1 MSKHYY
7 DNYFINTKW
16 WERFFL
22 GRKEVDHN
30 QIMTS
35 INGTMFVTNQY
46 YLGKN
51 GENIKKLLNSS
62 RIKTILLNIKSNKNE
77 RSNF

>member
-1 MSKHYY
+1 VSKHYY

-30 QIMTS
+30 KIMTS
-35 INGTMFVTNQY
+35 LNGTMFVTSQY
-46 YLGKN
+46 YFGKN
-51 GENIKKLLNSS
+51 GKGLKKLLNSK
-62 RIKTILLNIKSNKNE
+62 RIKLILSNIKSIENE

>member
-7 DNYFINTKW
+7 DNYFIDTKW

-22 GRKEVDHN
+22 GRKEVNHN
-30 QIMTS
+30 KIMTS
-35 INGTMFVTNQY
+35 LNGTMFVTSQY
-46 YLGKN
+46 YFGKN